1 MAFGQ
6 PKTLQAMQEQD
17 KIHQIQLQKLLF
29 TQNWEDP
36 ISDHKALRIQSGEVL
51 LTITS
56 GGCNTLGFLLRNP
69 QSIYSVDIN
78 GSQNWQMELKMAAIR
93 KLDSTG
99 FLQFLGVKDVQ
110 NRVLVYE
117 KLRPELSAEAQIFW
131 DAKKDIIAKGFLG
144 QGRFEKFVKMVGAL
158 IRFLQGHKKV
168 EQLFAEKD
176 LSAQQKFYDNSWDTL
191 QMRLL
196 FRTLFNKY
204 ILARR
209 GLNADYFHFDDGSSS
224 FSQSFYY
231 RLKKALR
238 EIPIK
243 GNYFLSV
250 YLLGKYRNE
259 EEMPEYLLPKNFEA
273 IRLGLTRINLITK
286 DAQSWLE
293 SLPDESI
300 DCFALSNICEL
311 MSLEE
316 TERMFR
322 QIYRTSR
329 KGGRVIFR
337 NLMIPREVPD
347 SMSALIVK
355 DEELSKELLATD
367 RSFVYSK
374 VAAYIVNK

>member
-6 PKTLQAMQEQD
+6 PKTLQAMQQQD

-36 ISDHKALRIQSGEVL
+36 ISDQRALRIQPGEVL

-56 GGCNTLGFLLRNP
+56 GGCNTLGFLLQNP

-93 KLDSTG
+93 QLDSTG
-99 FLQFLGVKDVQ
+99 FLQFLGVKYAQDRLQ
-110 NRVLVYE
+110 VYE

-131 DAKKDIIAKGFLG
+131 DAKKDILAKGFLG

-158 IRFLQGHKKV
+158 IRFLQGNKKV

-191 QMRLL
+191 QMRFL

-224 FSQSFYY
+224 FSQSFYN

-250 YLLGKYRNE
+250 YLFGKYRNE

-311 MSLEE
+311 MSLED

-329 KGGRVIFR
+329 NGGRVIFR

-347 SMSALIVK
+347 SMSPLIIK
-355 DEELSKELLATD
+355 DEALSKELLATD

>member
-1 MAFGQ
+1 
-6 PKTLQAMQEQD
+6 MQEQD

-36 ISDHKALRIQSGEVL
+36 IPDQKAMRIRPGETL

-56 GGCNTLGFLLRNP
+56 GGCNTLGFLLQDP

-78 GSQNWQMELKMAAIR
+78 GSQNWQMELKMAAFR
-93 KLDSTG
+93 QLDSHG
-99 FLQFLGVKDVQ
+99 LLQFFGIRESS
-110 NRVLVYE
+110 NRLQVYE
-117 KLRPELSAEAQIFW
+117 GLRSELSKEAQIFW

-144 QGRFEKFVKMVGAL
+144 QGRFEKFVGMVGAL
-158 IRFLQGHKKV
+158 IRFLQGQKRV
-168 EQLFAEKD
+168 DQLFAEKN
-176 LSAQQKFYDNSWDTL
+176 LSAQQNFYDKSWDTF

-209 GLNADYFHFDDGSSS
+209 GLNANYFHFDDGSSS
-224 FSQSFYY
+224 FSQSFYN

-243 GNYFLSV
+243 GNYFLAV

-273 IRLGLTRINLITK
+273 IQARLPRINLVTQ

-311 MSLEE
+311 MSLED

-355 DEELSKELLATD
+355 DEALSKELLATD

-374 VAAYIVNK
+374 VAAYTINK